1 MYTLT
6 TPTSQFALQTLI
18 EVFQLFQSEPTFK
31 AVATA
36 DVQLYRDD
44 WPVNVTRFNGALT
57 IRHTQAAAEF
67 AASLVDEAATAWFDR
82 GSEIAA
88 PWQVRPQHWES
99 FQALFRLDRDVRMLF
114 SSSQIEAEKAAAKAC
129 GEYFQ
134 FSNCIDRAAMERL
147 GFGFNG
153 PLEPVSRQMNGRH
166 EVHVAYALVANRPV
180 PESVIADYR
189 AMGESF
195 KYGLEWARPLLDV
208 PELRG
213 ALHPRKW
220 AALAQVLRHEKIML
234 TSETVS
240 VYFDAVRSLPD
251 DFNPLAVDDRLHEVG
266 LLQSLP
272 LPDRF
277 MSPLDLGTPVSAL
290 ATRLRELVA
299 DNRRAVDLQRA
310 EDELAKGHISKRLYR
325 LKHQMALLDH
335 GRSTYEWPNRFAT
348 GLAERNVEFLLSV
361 LDTADD
367 RNRISKQAVREVL
380 GVKLRGLKPADR
392 RRAVF
397 ALCGFDET
405 AQSAWETAEAVRR
418 EAEQRAED
426 ARRAREAAEGSKYR
440 RPDGSLVSGAAH
452 VDESIAEGFVE
463 LRDWRKGAS
472 RQYALVNPVS
482 KEGRALRAKDGTL
495 AYARTVLD
503 ARLAA

>member
-6 TPTSQFALQTLI
+6 TPISQFTLQTLI
-18 EVFQLFQSEPTFK
+18 EVLQLFRTEPTLQTL
-31 AVATA
+31 ATA
-36 DVQLYRDD
+36 DVRLFRDD
-44 WPVNVTRFNGALT
+44 VPVTVTRFNGALT
-57 IRHTQAAAEF
+57 IRHTLSASDF
-67 AASLVDEAATAWFDR
+67 AVTLVDEVAAAWFSRD
-82 GSEIAA
+82 GEIAA

-99 FQALFRLDRDVRMLF
+99 FQALFALDRDVRLLF
-114 SSSQIEAEKAAAKAC
+114 SSSQIEAERAAAKVR

-134 FSNCIDRAAMERL
+134 FSNCVGKAATERL

-189 AMGESF
+189 SMEETF
-195 KYGLEWARPLLDV
+195 RYGLEWARPLLDL

-213 ALHPRKW
+213 ALPARKW
-220 AALAQVLRHEKIML
+220 AGLAQVLRHEKIAL
-234 TSETVS
+234 TSENAPA
-240 VYFDAVRSLPD
+240 YIAAMEALPAD
-251 DFNPLAVDDRLHEVG
+251 VDPLVIDNRLYEVG
-266 LLQSLP
+266 LLQALP

-277 MSPLDLGTPVSAL
+277 TSPVDVGTPVSAL

-299 DNRRAVDLQRA
+299 DNRREVDLKRA
-310 EDELAKGHISKRLYR
+310 EDELAKGHISKRLYQLQR
-325 LKHQMALLDH
+325 QMAVLDH

-348 GLAERNVEFLLSV
+348 GLAERNVGYLLSV

-367 RNRISKQAVREVL
+367 WNKLSKQVVREML
-380 GVKLRGLKPADR
+380 DVKIRGLKPSDR

-397 ALCGFDET
+397 ALCGFDEA
-405 AQSAWETAEAVRR
+405 AQAAWEATEAVRR
-418 EAEQRAED
+418 EAERRADD

-440 RPDGSLVSGAAH
+440 RADGSLLTGAAH
-452 VDESIAEGFVE
+452 VDESIAAGFVE
-463 LRDWRKGAS
+463 IRDWRKGAS
-472 RQYALVNPVS
+472 TQYALVNPVS
-482 KEGRALRAKDGTL
+482 KEGRRLRAKDGTL

>member
-31 AVATA
+31 TLATV
-36 DVQLYRDD
+36 DVQLSREG

-57 IRHTQAAAEF
+57 IRQTLSASDFAAA
-67 AASLVDEAATAWFDR
+67 LVDEVATAWFHR

-99 FQALFRLDRDVRMLF
+99 FQALFGLDRDVRLLF
-114 SSSQIEAEKAAAKAC
+114 SSSQIEAEKATAKAC
-129 GEYFQ
+129 GEHFQ
-134 FSNCIDRAAMERL
+134 FSNCVWRAARDRL
-147 GFGFNG
+147 GLGSNG
-153 PLEPVSRQMNGRH
+153 PHEPVSGLVNGRH

-189 AMGESF
+189 AMEEPF
-195 KYGLEWARPLLDV
+195 KYGLEWAQPLLDL

-220 AALAQVLRHEKIML
+220 AALAQVLRHAKITL
-234 TSETVS
+234 TCETVPAY
-240 VYFDAVRSLPD
+240 VDAVRSLPD
-251 DFNPLAVDDRLHEVG
+251 DVEPLVVDNRLYEVG

-277 MSPLDLGTPVSAL
+277 MSPVDVGTPVSEFA
-290 ATRLRELVA
+290 ARVRGLVA
-299 DNRRAVDLQRA
+299 DNRRTVDLKRA
-310 EDELAKGHISKRLYR
+310 EEELAKGRISKRLFELQR
-325 LKHQMALLDH
+325 QMVLLDH
-335 GRSTYEWPNRFAT
+335 GRSTYEWPNRLAT
-348 GLAERNVEFLLSV
+348 GVAERNVGYLLSV

-405 AQSAWETAEAVRR
+405 AQSACEAAEAVRR
-418 EAEQRAED
+418 EAEQHAED

-440 RPDGSLVSGAAH
+440 RPDDSLVSGAAH
-452 VDESIAEGFVE
+452 VDESIAAGFVE
-463 LRDWRKGAS
+463 IRDWRKGAS
-472 RQYALVNPVS
+472 REYVLVNPVS

>member
-6 TPTSQFALQTLI
+6 TPLSSFALQTLI
-18 EVFQLFQSEPTFK
+18 EVLQLFQTESTLQSL
-31 AVATA
+31 ASA
-36 DVQLYRDD
+36 DVQLTRDGE
-44 WPVNVTRFNGALT
+44 PVTVTRFNGALT
-57 IRHTQAAAEF
+57 IRHTMPAADL
-67 AASLVDEAATAWFDR
+67 AASLVDEVTHAWFMRD
-82 GSEIAA
+82 GVIAA
-88 PWQVRPQHWES
+88 PWQVRPTHWES
-99 FQALFRLDRDVRMLF
+99 FQALFGLDRDVRLLF

-134 FSNCIDRAAMERL
+134 FSNCVWRAATERL

-153 PLEPVSRQMNGRH
+153 PREPVSGQSNGRH
-166 EVHVAYALVANRPV
+166 EVHVAYALAANRPV

-189 AMGESF
+189 AMEEPF
-195 KYGLEWARPLLDV
+195 KYGLEWARPLLDL

-213 ALHPRKW
+213 ALYPRKW
-220 AALAQVLRHEKIML
+220 AALAQVLRHAKIAL
-234 TSETVS
+234 TGETVPAY
-240 VYFDAVRSLPD
+240 VDAVRSLPD
-251 DFNPLAVDDRLHEVG
+251 DVDPLVVDNRLYEVG

-277 MSPLDLGTPVSAL
+277 MSPLDLGTPVSEL
-290 ATRLRELVA
+290 AARLRELVA
-299 DNRRAVDLQRA
+299 DNRRAVDLKRA
-310 EDELAKGHISKRLYR
+310 EDELAKGHISKRLYQ
-325 LKHQMALLDH
+325 LQHQMALLDH
-335 GRSTYEWPNRFAT
+335 GRSTYEWPNRLAT
-348 GLAERNVEFLLSV
+348 GVAERNVGHLLSV

-367 RNRISKQAVREVL
+367 RNRISKQAVREML

-405 AQSAWETAEAVRR
+405 AQSAWEAADVARR

-426 ARRAREAAEGSKYR
+426 ARRAREAAEAVKYR
-440 RPDGSLVSGAAH
+440 RPDGSLVSGASH